1 MAAIVVFPFY
11 AFACMNFP
19 VDNIFCPFY
28 PYPRKA
34 FSVFAEILPI
44 RGLEPTCEPAVEVR
58 ERARFAYGTEHICI
72 YIYVLSIVI
81 PSTMLST
88 ALLLIPPLQ

>member
-58 ERARFAYGTEHICI
+58 GQHSSRMGRNIYEAR
-72 YIYVLSIVI
+72 
-81 PSTMLST
+81 
-88 ALLLIPPLQ
+88 